1 MVFGWGKSE
10 DPKVLIQQGN
20 FKEAAKLLEAR
31 LVKAPHDFSLKMHLA
46 EAYEGEG
53 RKKDAAAIFLAE
65 AEAFLPGEDRN
76 QGLALLRKAARLLP
90 EDGGLSSRIAALEGR
105 GPAIAGESFS
115 FDVDM
120 SAISSED
127 AKRPIPPVSAGAAST
142 PPIGGAESP
151 ENNPRTWVGRLF
163 PELGEDHLARLAASA
178 AEARLTP
185 GEVLIRE
192 EDRGDSMFIVVQGRL
207 EARGTING
215 KDLPLGAFGPGDII
229 GEVAFLKHVP
239 RTATVT
245 ATESSLVLE
254 LPAEQVRTHFLE
266 FPEMQVLLDGILNDR
281 VERTLQIVRRLDKG
295 SDGSS

>member
-10 DPKVLIQQGN
+10 DPNVLIQQGN
-20 FKEAAKLLEAR
+20 FKAAAKLLEAR
-31 LVKAPHDFSLKMHLA
+31 LGKAPHDFSLRMRLA
-46 EAYEGEG
+46 EAYEGDG
-53 RKKDAAAIFLAE
+53 RKRDAAAIFLTE
-65 AEAFLPGEDRN
+65 AEAVLSGGDRN

-90 EDGGLSSRIAALEGR
+90 EDGGLASRIAALEGK
-105 GPAIAGESFS
+105 GPACAGEAFS

-120 SAISSED
+120 SAAPEEN
-127 AKRPIPPVSAGAAST
+127 AARPVPPAPAGNVAT
-142 PPIGGAESP
+142 PPEARAESP
-151 ENNPRTWVGRLF
+151 GTDARIWVRRLF
-163 PELGEDHLARLAASA
+163 PELDQDLVARLVMAA
-178 AEARLTP
+178 AEVSLAP

-192 EDRGDSMFIVVQGRL
+192 EDRGDSMFIVMHGRL

-245 ATESSLVLE
+245 ATESALVLE
-254 LPAEQVRTHFLE
+254 LPAEKIRAHFSE

-281 VERTLQIVRRLDKG
+281 VERTLQLVRRLDKG
-295 SDGSS
+295 SDGGS

>member
-31 LVKAPHDFSLKMHLA
+31 LGKAPHDFSLKMRLA
-46 EAYEGEG
+46 EAYEGDG

-65 AEAFLPGEDRN
+65 AEAVLPGGDRS

-90 EDGGLSSRIAALEGR
+90 EDAGLASRIAALEGK
-105 GPAIAGESFS
+105 GPACAGEAFS

-120 SAISSED
+120 SATPSED
-127 AKRPIPPVSAGAAST
+127 ITRPIPPASAGAASA
-142 PPIGGAESP
+142 PPAGGVE
-151 ENNPRTWVGRLF
+151 NPRSNARRWVGRLF
-163 PELGEDHLARLAASA
+163 PQLDEDHLARLAAA
-178 AEARLTP
+178 ATEVGLSS

-192 EDRGDSMFIVVQGRL
+192 EDRGDSMFIVVRGRL
-207 EARGTING
+207 EARGTINE
-215 KDLPLGAFGPGDII
+215 KDLPLGAFGPGDLV

-254 LPAEQVRTHFLE
+254 LPAEQIRTHFSE

-281 VERTLQIVRRLDKG
+281 VERTLQLVRRLDKG